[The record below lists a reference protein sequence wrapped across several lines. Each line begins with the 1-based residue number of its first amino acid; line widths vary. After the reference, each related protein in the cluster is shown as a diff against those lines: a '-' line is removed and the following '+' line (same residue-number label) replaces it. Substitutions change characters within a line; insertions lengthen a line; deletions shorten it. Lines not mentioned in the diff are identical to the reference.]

1 MEADKEMLNRLLN
14 EIQELIKENENED
27 GTYRF
32 ELMKAVIALEI
43 AKTEIENAISK

>member
-14 EIQELIKENENED
+14 EIQELVKENEN

-32 ELMKAVIALEI
+32 DLLKAVIALDF
-43 AKTEIENAISK
+43 AKTEIEKAIFK

>member
-14 EIQELIKENENED
+14 EIQELVKENENED

-32 ELMKAVIALEI
+32 DLQKAVIALDF
-43 AKTEIENAISK
+43 AKTEIEKAIFK